1 MELLLLHN
9 RCVACFPLALALAFV
24 LLLVFAF
31 ACLIVCL
38 CGREVPLLLLPFP
51 ATHQPNLTPP
61 PSQPPKPNRKY
72 SAEIA
77 HNVSVRKRKAI
88 IEKAEQ
94 LGVKVTNAAAKLR
107 TEEDA

>member
-1 MELLLLHN
+1 M
-9 RCVACFPLALALAFV
+9 RFLALGVGFCAACYWMRFV
-24 LLLVFAF
+24 YVWSVSVTA
-31 ACLIVCL
+31 
-38 CGREVPLLLLPFP
+38 PLFL
-51 ATHQPNLTPP
+51 TRRPNLTPIAQ
-61 PSQPPKPNRKY
+61 SQPPNRKY